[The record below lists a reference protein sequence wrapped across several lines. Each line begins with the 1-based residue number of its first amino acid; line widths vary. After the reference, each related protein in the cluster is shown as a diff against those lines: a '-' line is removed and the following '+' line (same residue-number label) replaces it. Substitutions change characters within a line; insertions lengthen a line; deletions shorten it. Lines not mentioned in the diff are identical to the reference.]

1 MCSGCEQGISSGDP
15 IRMQQ
20 WDDQEQAWLRE
31 TIREHGWAIQ
41 AVYAEPDQW
50 RPPFAYTVGLT
61 RFGHPELV
69 VFGLH
74 QSEAAAVLNG
84 LGGRARAGLR
94 LVDGM
99 VFAPGAVG
107 QAALRMAHLP
117 NPEDVL
123 FTAVGRYGP
132 RVRALQVIVADS
144 SGKFPGDPGYD
155 GATWLQPA
163 PGTFA
168 A

>member
-1 MCSGCEQGISSGDP
+1 MCSGCEQGISSADP
-15 IRMQQ
+15 IRIQQ

-31 TIREHGWAIQ
+31 TIRKHGWAIQ
-41 AVYAEPDQW
+41 AVYADPDQW

-74 QSEAAAVLNG
+74 QSAAAVVLNA
-84 LGGRARAGLR
+84 LGTRASAGLR
-94 LVDGM
+94 LGDGM
-99 VFAPGAVG
+99 LFAAGAVG
-107 QAALRMAHLP
+107 PTALRMAYLP
-117 NPEDVL
+117 NPEEVL

-132 RVRALQVIVADS
+132 RVRAMQVIVADE
-144 SGKFPGDPGYD
+144 SGKFPDEPEYQ
-155 GATWLQPA
+155 GAVWLQPP

>member
-1 MCSGCEQGISSGDP
+1 MCSACDQGISSSDP
-15 IRMQQ
+15 IRFQQ
-20 WDDQEQAWLRE
+20 WDDHEQAWLRE

-41 AVYAEPDQW
+41 AIYADPDRR

-69 VFGLH
+69 VFGLS
-74 QSEAAAVLNG
+74 QNPAARLLNA
-84 LGGRARAGLR
+84 LGTRAKAGMR

-99 VFAPGAVG
+99 LFAAGAVG
-107 QAALRMAHLP
+107 PTALRMAYLP
-117 NPEDVL
+117 NPEEVL

-132 RVRALQVIVADS
+132 RVRALQVLVADE
-144 SGKFPGDPGYD
+144 SGKFPDEPEYQGPVWMQPPPGS
-155 GATWLQPA
+155 
-163 PGTFA
+163 FA